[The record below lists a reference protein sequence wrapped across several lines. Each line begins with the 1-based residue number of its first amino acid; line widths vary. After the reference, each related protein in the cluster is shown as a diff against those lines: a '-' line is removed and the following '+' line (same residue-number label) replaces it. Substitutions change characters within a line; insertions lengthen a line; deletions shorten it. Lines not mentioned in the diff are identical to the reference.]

1 MKKGPY
7 PKEHPADPIDRLD
20 VCKRPP
26 REEQDAVPPL
36 TLADAYEEARWDR
49 AFAESIP
56 QLKRLAAEAARER
69 RLGLTEE
76 LDPSQL

>member
-1 MKKGPY
+1 MKK
-7 PKEHPADPIDRLD
+7 ELRDSRHFSNA
-20 VCKRPP
+20 
-26 REEQDAVPPL
+26 EEQDAVPPL